1 MSEKELVGNRKAFHD
16 YEILQTLEAGLM
28 LLGTEIK
35 SLRANG
41 GSLQDSFVIV
51 EKDELWLINS
61 SIAPYSFGGSYNHEE
76 RRKRKLLVH
85 KVEFYKLKKQLQEKG
100 LSLIPLS
107 IYLKNGIAKIKI
119 AVAKGKKSYDKRAK
133 LKEKEE
139 KRTIDRSIKERY

>member
-61 SIAPYSFGGSYNHEE
+61 SIAPYSFGGAYNHEE

-85 KVEFYKLKKQLQEKG
+85 KVEFFKLKKQLQEKG